1 MNSTLDVCTSDEDIF
16 YETLFLFRMI
26 CIYILEQFI
35 QHGQLNA
42 SHYKA
47 VHTSDVLRLFLVYK
61 FGGFYLD
68 LDYVVIRDLSHYNN
82 MIVEEG

>member
-1 MNSTLDVCTSDEDIF
+1 
-16 YETLFLFRMI
+16 MI
-26 CIYILEQFI
+26 YKCYILEQFI

-47 VHTSDVLRLFLVYK
+47 VHTSDVLRLLLVYK

-68 LDYVVIRDLSHYNN
+68 LDYVVIRDLSHYHN
-82 MIVEEG
+82 MIVEEGYVLFSMNILIQVTWTTLHLYV

>member
-1 MNSTLDVCTSDEDIF
+1 MES
-16 YETLFLFRMI
+16 LFLFRMI
-26 CIYILEQFI
+26 YIYIYILEQFI

-68 LDYVVIRDLSHYNN
+68 LDYVVIRDLSHYDN
-82 MIVEEG
+82 MILEEG